1 MRLSGYLVFCLLA
14 LAPAIHAAT
23 EQEPAATPNA
33 TRAITELIKSVEAA
47 NNAGDVERWV
57 SLFADD
63 FVYMAPGAPPV
74 TDREELVRV
83 ARAGFRNEADIR
95 IEPDEIS
102 VCGDW
107 AYARS
112 HVSGRVKLVDSGRE
126 LPIDIKQLI
135 IYRRDA
141 GGAWRISRL
150 IGNSNLH

>member
-1 MRLSGYLVFCLLA
+1 MRPPGHLVLCLLS

-23 EQEPAATPNA
+23 AQEAAATPNA
-33 TRAITELIKSVEAA
+33 TRAITELIKSVESA
-47 NNAGDVERWV
+47 NNVGDAERWV
-57 SLFADD
+57 SFFDDD

-83 ARAGFRNEADIR
+83 ARAGFRNDADIR
-95 IEPDEIS
+95 IEPDEIR

-112 HVSGRVKLVDSGRE
+112 HVTGSVKLVDSGRE
-126 LPIDIKQLI
+126 VPIDVKQLV

-141 GGAWRISRL
+141 AGAWRISRL
-150 IGNSNLH
+150 MGNSNLE